1 MEGYTDASYQTD
13 KDDSKSQSGYVFC
26 LNGGAFSWKSAKQST
41 TADSTTEAE
50 YLAAAEAAKEAVW
63 IRKFV
68 GELDVVPSIK
78 GPIALYC
85 DNNGAIAQAREP
97 REHQKVKHVKRRF
110 HMIREWKS
118 EGEIRIC
125 KVGTD
130 DNVADPLT
138 KPLPQVKHNKHV
150 EAMGIKHVGDW
161 L

>member
-1 MEGYTDASYQTD
+1 M
-13 KDDSKSQSGYVFC
+13 
-26 LNGGAFSWKSAKQST
+26 
-41 TADSTTEAE
+41 
-50 YLAAAEAAKEAVW
+50 
-63 IRKFV
+63 
-68 GELDVVPSIK
+68 

-85 DNNGAIAQAREP
+85 DNNGDIPQAREL

-110 HMIREWKS
+110 HMIREWKL

-138 KPLPQVKHNKHV
+138 KPLPQVKHNKHL